1 MYQYSLLKQQNM
13 LGTCPKHTWR
23 RINTHT
29 FLSLLLALFLCF
41 LSRLWCRTFRFL
53 HLFIGFVISG
63 LRLLL
68 ERKHRIYN
76 NKETVRKAIIMSKD
90 DAFEKYLLLL
100 YTHTQLSKC
109 HCQWNSCWAM
119 TWCLWFLRVC
129 FPSLLKTFPG
139 MSTQTAVRAE
149 IMIDSGQWFSEWQ
162 SLSMA

>member
-13 LGTCPKHTWR
+13 LGTCPKHTWWH
-23 RINTHT
+23 INTHT
-29 FLSLLLALFLCF
+29 FLSFLLALFLCF

-76 NKETVRKAIIMSKD
+76 NKETVREEIIMSKD

-100 YTHTQLSKC
+100 YLDTIVK
-109 HCQWNSCWAM
+109 
-119 TWCLWFLRVC
+119 V
-129 FPSLLKTFPG
+129 
-139 MSTQTAVRAE
+139 
-149 IMIDSGQWFSEWQ
+149 
-162 SLSMA
+162 SLSMKLMLSYDMVFMIFVCAFSVTIQDFPWHVSTNCCQS